1 MPSTVQ
7 TSHEQMEENTKTF
20 HVAKPNPSEQVEY
33 NIELD
38 SCECKDKTMFVKN
51 GLKKNIGKPL

>member
-1 MPSTVQ
+1 
-7 TSHEQMEENTKTF
+7 MEENTKTF

-51 GLKKNIGKPL
+51 SLKKNIGKPL